1 MNDDDLIIDDFY
13 AELRKMKQEME
24 EDQKPVR

>member
-24 EDQKPVR
+24 EDQKPSR